1 MRLKMPKIPPTTT
14 KEAAAVLGVP
24 EEEIINARKLLREYL
39 SKAGN
44 LGKKAKNR

>member
-24 EEEIINARKLLREYL
+24 EKQIIEARKLLREM
-39 SKAGN
+39 SKVGH